1 MILLAAFAAAAAVQA
16 GTSGAQPSPDV
27 MQLTPAIMSADVGTV
42 VPHHGPDAPSQ
53 ISANA
58 DSTPTEAQ
66 LTSEHAS
73 RQAPKQLSVD
83 PRDAKGSPPLSK
95 PSDGRTAAVERVGG
109 SDHCDPAIPAARQP
123 SECKQVIESRAD
135 DYTRPSPTELSPEQ
149 KLLIDQH
156 FREQGQDLTE
166 AAQRLAKSGEAD
178 DSTESMGIA
187 AIVLQ
192 QSAPAPEEPDKQKD
206 PAADAA
212 AQAVMQIISQLPPQ
226 N

>member
-1 MILLAAFAAAAAVQA
+1 MILLAAFAAAAAIQA
-16 GTSGAQPSPDV
+16 GTVVAQPDV
-27 MQLTPAIMSADVGTV
+27 MQLSPAIMSVDVGTV
-42 VPHHGPDAPSQ
+42 DPKHTPDAPSQ
-53 ISANA
+53 ISADG
-58 DSTPTEAQ
+58 DSTPAEAQ
-66 LTSEHAS
+66 LTSRRAS

-83 PRDAKGSPPLSK
+83 PRDAKGPPPLSK
-95 PSDGRTAAVERVGG
+95 PSDGRTGAIDRVAG
-109 SDHCDPAIPAARQP
+109 SDRCDPATPAARQP
-123 SECKQVIESRAD
+123 EACKQVIESRAD

-156 FREQGQDLTE
+156 LREQGRDLTE

-192 QSAPAPEEPDKQKD
+192 QSAPPQEEPEKPKD

-212 AQAVMQIISQLPPQ
+212 AHAVMQIISQLPPQ